1 MDNGVKRWKKKTWK
15 NVDILM
21 EDVFYARSPD
31 LGKYFPPSTEAKMEV
46 IAEND
51 VRSTV
56 EEIPLDP
63 LPEPKETN
71 EKTIKE
77 NNTVAVEQPPKI

>member
-1 MDNGVKRWKKKTWK
+1 
-15 NVDILM
+15 M
-21 EDVFYARSPD
+21 EIISQN
-31 LGKYFPPSTEAKMEV
+31 E
-46 IAEND
+46 

-71 EKTIKE
+71 EKTTKE
-77 NNTVAVEQPPKI
+77 NTTVAVEQPPKI